1 MIYFV
6 SHRRMRFLGCCQAK
20 DCITRCINCIVLG
33 ANIVLTLQVFV
44 KSGEFFG
51 GKKDVDCVSTGD
63 CQDKSCWCC
72 W

>member
-6 SHRRMRFLGCCQAK
+6 SHRRIGFLGCCQAK

-33 ANIVLTLQVFV
+33 VNIVLAG
-44 KSGEFFG
+44 GEFLG
-51 GKKDVDCVSTGD
+51 GKKDVDGVRTGD